1 MTGLNDSSELLFGKR
16 LQKIELYH
24 IPTGASVAFKAW
36 VTDFSDKFESE
47 WGSEEVYGR
56 MDPIQTFK
64 GTKRT
69 IDLAWDVVAASEE
82 EAIDNMKKCTR
93 LFKMLYPIYSTG
105 TTMQAPPLFRMKFVN
120 LVEDVS
126 AGGAGAPA
134 ETAGLV
140 GAISGFSYAPDL
152 EQGFFDRTPGI
163 VHPQTLKLE
172 CTFTAMHT
180 HNMGFDVKGKPR
192 QGKFPYDSDDGFAPA
207 APTGAG
213 QGARSPSAPN
223 TPTTRNAADRDAA
236 ARAARTTVPATG
248 SGT

>member
-93 LFKMLYPIYSTG
+93 LF
-105 TTMQAPPLFRMKFVN
+105 
-120 LVEDVS
+120 
-126 AGGAGAPA
+126 
-134 ETAGLV
+134 
-140 GAISGFSYAPDL
+140 
-152 EQGFFDRTPGI
+152 
-163 VHPQTLKLE
+163 
-172 CTFTAMHT
+172 
-180 HNMGFDVKGKPR
+180 
-192 QGKFPYDSDDGFAPA
+192 
-207 APTGAG
+207 
-213 QGARSPSAPN
+213 
-223 TPTTRNAADRDAA
+223 
-236 ARAARTTVPATG
+236 
-248 SGT
+248 